1 MCSPPSPPRLRAPR
15 VSPLPVTIRRN
26 VVAGSMTPWAEARL
40 SAPRSWR
47 LPAARA
53 GGRATCR
60 AGRAGAR
67 RCPHAPLRCRGSRV
81 GRGGEGHPPGTP
93 PPRRA
98 RRPAPAHRRH
108 PHRAPPPATPR
119 PGTAGVAFRLCPH
132 GRGSALL
139 VLTALWWGPRDLVDS
154 SPLQTC
160 PFPSRCAGGCGDADE
175 RKVGN
180 Q

>member
-1 MCSPPSPPRLRAPR
+1 MCSPPSPTPPPRAPR

-53 GGRATCR
+53 GGRATGRATCR

-81 GRGGEGHPPGTP
+81 GRGGGGHPPGTP
-93 PPRRA
+93 SPQGPAARPSPPSPPPPRTA
-98 RRPAPAHRRH
+98 TLH
-108 PHRAPPPATPR
+108 PPP
-119 PGTAGVAFRLCPH
+119 PGPEPQGARFVSAPTREVQLCWCYGSLVGSPGLGRLFAFTNLPLSQPLCRRL
-132 GRGSALL
+132 R
-139 VLTALWWGPRDLVDS
+139 R
-154 SPLQTC
+154 
-160 PFPSRCAGGCGDADE
+160 R
-175 RKVGN
+175 R
-180 Q
+180 